1 MKTTY
6 HLCWSCDNEL
16 LFRTREDY
24 IHGIVCLCIAAHE
37 AEMRL
42 LAYCLMSNHVH
53 ICIRG
58 SNLKKFT
65 KAFRY
70 SYTRYFN
77 SKYNRR
83 GRLGERNF
91 FKLEIQGLAHL
102 LTAIAY
108 ILRNPLHHG
117 ICKTPFEY
125 EFSSVNAAFVKE
137 LGHMAA
143 TGKLPFC
150 QLPSRHKLPSHV
162 VTGYNGVPLAAS
174 IIDVN
179 DIEHQFSTV
188 RSYLYFMN
196 RLSGESW
203 EKEQETDKNGLPP
216 IRLYDIEAGVKGTDI
231 THMLSNENGR
241 NRNMKLDDIALCELI
256 EALIGKSYKGETPYT
271 LPEKKLNR
279 IAEII
284 KEQNSISAEQ
294 LSRCLPGLRY
304 AKRR

>member
-1 MKTTY
+1 
-6 HLCWSCDNEL
+6 
-16 LFRTREDY
+16 
-24 IHGIVCLCIAAHE
+24 
-37 AEMRL
+37 MRL
-42 LAYCLMSNHVH
+42 LAYCLMSNHIH

-91 FKLEIQGLAHL
+91 FKLEIRGLAHL
-102 LTAIAY
+102 LAAIAY

-117 ICKTPFEY
+117 ICKSPFEY
-125 EFSSVNAAFVKE
+125 EFSSVNAVFAKE
-137 LGHMAA
+137 LGHLRAA
-143 TGKLPFC
+143 QENRSKLPFC

-162 VTGYNGVPLAAS
+162 VTAYNGVPLASS

-188 RSYLYFMN
+188 RTYLYFMN

-216 IRLYDIEAGVKGTDI
+216 VRLYDIEAGVSGTDI

-241 NRNMKLDDIALCELI
+241 NSTKQINDISLCGLIDDIITQL
-256 EALIGKSYKGETPYT
+256 YKDETPYT
-271 LPEKKLNR
+271 LSGKKLNR
-279 IAEII
+279 VADILRSRHFVSED
-284 KEQNSISAEQ
+284 Q
-294 LSRCLPGLRY
+294 LSRCLPGI
-304 AKRR
+304 